1 MEVYLKHIHGNRQNR
16 NGIRLV
22 KFFQLSLKRLTMVI
36 SSSLLEI
43 TIMSLMLKMI
53 VDLQRV
59 FLSMKV
65 IILWKLLRNIVQE
78 KVSVEE
84 TLIKLDNS
92 WWRTPSII
100 RINHKRSPQ
109 LILLLN
115 LKFNN
120 NNKANL
126 VSTSLS
132 INSNTSSRRIWKVY
146 LRRFLNIMIFWR
158 LKTTPFIW

>member
-22 KFFQLSLKRLTMVI
+22 KFFQLSPKRLTMVTN
-36 SSSLLEI
+36 SSLLEI
-43 TIMSLMLKMI
+43 MIMSLTLKMI
-53 VDLQRV
+53 VALQRV

-65 IILWKLLRNIVQE
+65 IIQWKLLRNIVQE
-78 KVSVEE
+78 KVSAEE

-100 RINHKRSPQ
+100 RINHKRSHK

-120 NNKANL
+120 NNK
-126 VSTSLS
+126 VSPVNTSLS
-132 INSNTSSRRIWKVY
+132 TNSNTLSRR
-146 LRRFLNIMIFWR
+146 
-158 LKTTPFIW
+158 T